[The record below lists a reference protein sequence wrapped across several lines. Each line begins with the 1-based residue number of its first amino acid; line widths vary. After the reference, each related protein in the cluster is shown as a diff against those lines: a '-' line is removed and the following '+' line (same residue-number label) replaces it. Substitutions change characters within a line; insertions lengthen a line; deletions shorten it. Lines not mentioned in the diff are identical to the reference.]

1 MNTDDVSKL
10 IRFIDSAQER
20 SQRKLTSATTLFQ
33 SDENDVLHFDNSS
46 RILPDPMGDT
56 PLKIHILQREELPKL
71 SNKDWKPSLY
81 LTAQEQDIVK
91 KPGTVLLLG
100 RSGTGKTICISNR
113 MERDRK
119 NLEYD
124 YTNENDQ
131 STFVLK
137 QLFVARSKRI
147 CKYVRGL
154 VESGSDNNRAKEGT
168 DYLTHLALLQQCH
181 SKLGVTNR
189 LFQDHVRHVDFMKF
203 KTQIYKATTGGLD
216 ALVVWSQIRSFI
228 KGSIESVNEIRPLTE
243 QEYLKMGENRCRLS
257 KEQRQQAYASYLKYQ
272 ECLSSE
278 GMWDDCDRVS
288 AILKSIQSAD
298 RIFHQEKLL
307 YDRVYVDEIQDYTQ
321 AEIAIFFLL
330 CGKGGLFLAGDTAQS
345 VVEGVEF
352 RFEEVRSVAHAL
364 YAGDP
369 RYIPDKPVTVNLNFR
384 SHSGILNTAAS
395 VLERMFAFFPRSAN
409 RLSPDVGAFAGPRP
423 GIFHDISSDR
433 LTELVS
439 RIDGVVLLTH
449 DDHVS
454 ALQALVG
461 NTTLVFGIRD
471 SKGLEFPHVIIVDF
485 FSKLAPEHQKPWREL
500 LTIRE
505 LQADASTNS
514 RVKTAVPEVETQLKL
529 LYTAITRCSKR
540 LFFAETSTGI
550 ASNAFTKW
558 ATFQKHGQPSLCVK
572 QVVDDVERMVKTAD
586 EWRSSGVGFGM
597 EADNVEDPEQALKWL
612 TRAIYD
618 LERGGDAE
626 LQRKAERH
634 AASVEFRMNLATYY
648 QGVSLDRDT
657 VEQKGAEI
665 LSLLI
670 EDNLYP
676 EARKMCDMLLP
687 LLEDYSRERVAREVV
702 AQLPSD
708 D

>member
-1 MNTDDVSKL
+1 
-10 IRFIDSAQER
+10 
-20 SQRKLTSATTLFQ
+20 
-33 SDENDVLHFDNSS
+33 LHFDNSR

-81 LTAQEQDIVK
+81 LTAEEQAIVK

-124 YTNENDQ
+124 TDDTN
-131 STFVLK
+131 TFVLK

-168 DYLTHLALLQQCH
+168 DYLTHLALLQQCD
-181 SKLGVTNR
+181 SKLSVTDR
-189 LFQDHVRHVDFMKF
+189 LFHDHQRHVDYMKF

-228 KGSIESVNEIRPLTE
+228 KGSIESVKEGRPLAE

-257 KEQRQQAYASYLKYQ
+257 KEQRQQAYASYLKYE

-288 AILKSIQSAD
+288 ALLKKIQSAD
-298 RIFHQEKLL
+298 RDFRQEKLL

-352 RFEEVRSVAHAL
+352 RFEEVRSVGHVL

-384 SHSGILNTAAS
+384 SHSGILNTAAA

-423 GIFHDISSDR
+423 GIFHDISSQR
-433 LTELVS
+433 LKELVS

-449 DDHVS
+449 DDQVPT
-454 ALQALVG
+454 LQALVG
-461 NTTLVFGIRD
+461 TTTLVFGIRD
-471 SKGLEFPHVIIVDF
+471 SKGLEFPHVILVDF
-485 FSKLAPEHQKPWREL
+485 FSKLAEEHQKPWREL

-505 LQADASTNS
+505 LQTDASS

-550 ASNAFTKW
+550 ASNAFIKW
-558 ATFQKHGQPSLCVK
+558 ATFQKNGQPSLCVK

-597 EADNVEDPEQALKWL
+597 EADNVEDPEQASKWL

-618 LERGGDAE
+618 LQRGGDAE

-634 AASVEFRMNLATYY
+634 LASVDFRIDLASYF
-648 QGVSLDRDT
+648 QGVSFDRDA

-665 LSLLI
+665 LSSLI
-670 EDNLYP
+670 EENLYP

-687 LLEDYSRERVAREVV
+687 LLEDYSKERLVREVV